1 MTARTEARASCPA
14 CGRMLGLRTLAWGQE
29 EHAFA
34 CRGCGARLAKR
45 TYLLPLL
52 IIGGLAIT
60 VAGRYLLDSS
70 QTWFWGPLWVALLL
84 VVAVLTTRVRLAGD
98 DVPDPPKD
106 EIFTAPPPQSTY
118 FRGSKGPP
126 PKRDG
131 D

>member
-14 CGRMLGLRTLAWGQE
+14 CGRMLGLRVLAWGQE

-34 CRGCGARLAKR
+34 CKRCGARLVKR
-45 TYLLPLL
+45 TYLLPLM
-52 IIGGLAIT
+52 IIGGLVIT
-60 VAGRYLLDSS
+60 TAGRYLLDAS
-70 QTWFWGPLWVALLL
+70 QTWFWGPLLFVSLV
-84 VVAVLTTRVRLAGD
+84 VVAVLTTRVRLAGE
-98 DVPDPPKD
+98 DVLDPP
-106 EIFTAPPPQSTY
+106 EEETYTGPPPQSTY